1 MSSLFHHPSP
11 MSGLDDWDRPFT
23 DLELLEIE
31 AAFQS
36 ATNKR
41 NDSDKSSAPAA
52 EDEVNGDGNKFR
64 RNHRRRLPE
73 SLFST
78 SFSLSPCHRSRFKHQ
93 LNRFPALGFRGRVV
107 YSRTAVEAEKSAAEL
122 LNFIE
127 TRKRAEGVV
136 ALGFDIEW
144 KPTFKRG
151 RYVGEMNR
159 CYVFHIFHSGIPQNL
174 QTILGNSATVKV
186 GVNIANDAHKVFLDH
201 NVPVRNLEDL
211 SALAN
216 LKIGGVPKNWSL
228 ASLTETLFCK
238 QALKSLPEPEAVDNK
253 SNEPE
258 HSKCPTI
265 LLDAVIYPFALA
277 KPFLIQR
284 HKSLLMSPELQNFL
298 CFKKLIL
305 HHATSPLVLLYTP
318 LCLFGAFFAE
328 EQDVLSPMRSQQ
340 EVEVGGFS
348 RISSG
353 I

>member
-1 MSSLFHHPSP
+1 METSVPSS

-23 DLELLEIE
+23 DQELLEIE
-31 AAFQS
+31 VAFQS

-41 NDSDKSSAPAA
+41 NDSDKSSVPAA

-78 SFSLSPCHRSRFKHQ
+78 SFSLAPCPRSRFKHQ
-93 LNRFPALGFRGRVV
+93 LNRFPGLAFRGRVV

-151 RYVGEMNR
+151 VAPGKAAVMQICGEMNR

-174 QTILGNSATVKV
+174 QTLLGNSATVKV
-186 GVNIANDAHKVFLDH
+186 GVNIVNDAHKVFLDH

-238 QALKSLPEPEAVDNK
+238 QLPKPNHIRLGNWETPVLSKEHLNYAATDAFVSWHLYQALKSLPEPEPVDIK

-258 HSKCPTI
+258 H
-265 LLDAVIYPFALA
+265 V
-277 KPFLIQR
+277 
-284 HKSLLMSPELQNFL
+284 
-298 CFKKLIL
+298 
-305 HHATSPLVLLYTP
+305 
-318 LCLFGAFFAE
+318 
-328 EQDVLSPMRSQQ
+328 
-340 EVEVGGFS
+340 
-348 RISSG
+348 SSE
-353 I
+353 